1 MSSPLLDVQ
10 SLHKSFGEQ
19 KILTDL
25 SLQLE
30 AGQRISIQGPSGC
43 GKSTLLR
50 IVAGLEAP
58 DDGTVSLSGKAANQ
72 KRRILLQ
79 PWQRNTQMV
88 FQDLG
93 LWPTRSVL
101 QHVVDVRK
109 ASGLPDPQGEGEK
122 VLKQLGLGNLLKRRP
137 GKLSGGEARRLAF
150 ARVMALEPKLI
161 LLDEAFSSLDPDN
174 RDQGFEIL
182 EQVQESTGAAIILVT
197 HDPAESRKLGGTT
210 YQMKEGKL
218 ACV

>member
-10 SLHKSFGEQ
+10 SLHKSFGDQ

-25 SLQLE
+25 SLQLNT
-30 AGQRISIQGPSGC
+30 GQRISIQGPSGC

-50 IVAGLEAP
+50 ILAGLEAA
-58 DDGTVSLSGKAANQ
+58 DDGTISLTGKSANQ
-72 KRRILLQ
+72 AKRIVQQ
-79 PWQRNTQMV
+79 PWQRGIQMV

-93 LWPTRSVL
+93 LWPTRTVL

-109 ASGLPDPQGEGEK
+109 ASGLSNPKAEGVK
-122 VLKQLGLGNLLKRRP
+122 VLQQLGLSDFLSRRP

-161 LLDEAFSSLDPDN
+161 LLDEAFSSLDPEN
-174 RDQGFEIL
+174 REQGFAVL
-182 EQVQESTGAAIILVT
+182 EQVLESTGAAVILVT
-197 HDPAESRKLGGTT
+197 HDPIEAERLGGTA
-210 YQMKEGKL
+210 YRMIEGKL
-218 ACV
+218 ACA